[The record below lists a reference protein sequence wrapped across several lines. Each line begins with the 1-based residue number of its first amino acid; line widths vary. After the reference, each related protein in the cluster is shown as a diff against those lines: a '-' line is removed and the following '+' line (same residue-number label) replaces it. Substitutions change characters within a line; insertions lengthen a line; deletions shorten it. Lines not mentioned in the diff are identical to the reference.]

1 MLELIEK
8 TDFYLSEI
16 FYNRR
21 SDFDSEKILLSTK
34 RTYEVINPIAVE
46 TSETYSTRLFF
57 PLKVMRMD
65 GSVYDKCKKRKE
77 NALTNQLDA
86 PIK

>member
-8 TDFYLSEI
+8 TDFYVSEI
-16 FYNRR
+16 LYNRR

-34 RTYEVINPIAVE
+34 RTYEVISPIAVE

-57 PLKVMRMD
+57 PLKGMRMD